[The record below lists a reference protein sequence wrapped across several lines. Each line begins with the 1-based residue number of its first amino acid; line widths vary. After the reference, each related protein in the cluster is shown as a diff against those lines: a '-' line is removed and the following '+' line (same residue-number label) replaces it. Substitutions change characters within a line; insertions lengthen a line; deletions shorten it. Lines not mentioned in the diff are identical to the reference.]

1 MMNETGKKITN
12 MNIKF
17 PKLVFADDYHEF
29 SSDGAMARLLQDL
42 DPRLKLK
49 EVGFLDTM
57 YMGVVYEGRMPNRAE
72 ILEMIKDR
80 FGKKDLST
88 LEVRIGDKEYDSKKD
103 KWVTAW

>member
-1 MMNETGKKITN
+1 
-12 MNIKF
+12 
-17 PKLVFADDYHEF
+17 
-29 SSDGAMARLLQDL
+29 
-42 DPRLKLK
+42 
-49 EVGFLDTM
+49 
-57 YMGVVYEGRMPNRAE
+57 MGVVYEGRMPNRAE